1 MRSIAGL
8 LFMAAT
14 AAATVGC
21 GQANY
26 TAPDRY
32 ERGLVVCLS
41 GAGGMTGEC
50 DRIRDGLIAGGVDRA
65 IEVFEWSQGGVLEDQ
80 ASVELNRRK
89 AAELARRID
98 TYLGQYR
105 GRPVHLIG
113 LSAGT
118 GLVVWAM
125 EALADGDK
133 VTGAILLSSSLDTK
147 YDLTRALERV
157 TDHLYAFTSV
167 ADTILSLGVTMAGTV
182 DRGGTL
188 AGGLVGFSPPDTAP
202 EQTRTLYKERLTQI
216 AWWPGDMLL
225 GHMGDHLGPTNPAFV
240 RARIAPLILGKKPET
255 ASGQAAGTEAVKAG
269 GRRTHALAEASP
281 PRSSPPRS
289 LSAPAAGAA
298 EDPKSRLPRR
308 SRGGPEDEGKSRFIG
323 WKVGSSPGRTIDESQ
338 FLADPVRLP

>member
-8 LFMAAT
+8 LFMATA

-21 GQANY
+21 AQANYY

-50 DRIRDGLIAGGVDRA
+50 DRIRDGLNAGGVDRA
-65 IEVFEWSQGGVLEDQ
+65 LEVFEWSQGGVLEDQ

-98 TYLGQYR
+98 TYLSEHR
-105 GRPVHLIG
+105 GRPVHLVG

-125 EALADGDK
+125 EALADDDK
-133 VTGAILLSSSLDTK
+133 ITGAILLSSSLDTK

-240 RARIAPLILGKKPET
+240 RARIAPLVLGKKPET
-255 ASGQAAGTEAVKAG
+255 ASGQAAGAEAVKAG
-269 GRRTHALAEASP
+269 RRRAHAVVAAASP
-281 PRSSPPRS
+281 PRSSS
-289 LSAPAAGAA
+289 EPAAGAA
-298 EDPKSRLPRR
+298 GDPKSRIPRR
-308 SRGGPEDEGKSRFIG
+308 SRGGIRTKGRA
-323 WKVGSSPGRTIDESQ
+323 GSSTGRSAARRAEPSRYLTPGDSPG
-338 FLADPVRLP
+338 AK

>member
-8 LFMAAT
+8 LFMATA

-21 GQANY
+21 AQANY
-26 TAPDRY
+26 TAADRY

-50 DRIRDGLIAGGVDRA
+50 DRIREGLNAGGVDRA
-65 IEVFEWSQGGVLEDQ
+65 LEVFEWSQGGVLEDQ

-98 TYLGQYR
+98 TYLSEHR
-105 GRPVHLIG
+105 GRPVHLVG

-125 EALADGDK
+125 EALANDDK
-133 VTGAILLSSSLDTK
+133 ITGAILLSSSLDTK

-255 ASGQAAGTEAVKAG
+255 ASGRPAGVEAVKAD
-269 GRRTHALAEASP
+269 GRRTRTAVAAASR
-281 PRSSPPRS
+281 PRSS
-289 LSAPAAGAA
+289 SAPASEAAG
-298 EDPKSRLPRR
+298 DPKSRTPRR
-308 SRGGPEDEGKSRFIG
+308 SRGGLEDEGKSRFID
-323 WKVGSSPGRTIDESQ
+323 WKVGGSPGRTIDESQ
-338 FLADPVRLP
+338 FLAVPVRLP